1 MSAMRL
7 FSPQSMR
14 GAGPAR
20 VKYRARRPRRPP
32 VRGARSP
39 PPPAGPLPRGRRRE
53 APPLAHAVARVVK
66 YIREAY
72 GGPPV
77 SARSRYPLTSTLV
90 TPHMHD
96 VLVCLAENTCE
107 ADKEDPFTKGVLVIR
122 SLAAVEQFCR
132 ALDERC
138 SGRGGD
144 AGGAGTTA
152 GPVGGARAGAPWPT
166 DDGLLDIS
174 PIMALAERPG
184 LESLSRWLDT
194 DGNSEALARAFED
207 RNTILREIN
216 FLDFDAAAVCS
227 LARSL
232 VLAVLADWPKD
243 LVACMLIEAHRMDAV
258 GRPDDARRAYESV
271 VDMCDRVI
279 APGGGGA

>member
-1 MSAMRL
+1 M
-7 FSPQSMR
+7 
-14 GAGPAR
+14 
-20 VKYRARRPRRPP
+20 
-32 VRGARSP
+32 
-39 PPPAGPLPRGRRRE
+39 
-53 APPLAHAVARVVK
+53 
-66 YIREAY
+66 
-72 GGPPV
+72 

-96 VLVCLAENTCE
+96 VLVTLAEITSG
-107 ADKEDPFTKGVLVIR
+107 ADQEDPLIRGVLVIR
-122 SLAAVEQFCR
+122 SLAVVEQFCR

-138 SGRGGD
+138 SGQGGD
-144 AGGAGTTA
+144 AGGAGTAA
-152 GPVGGARAGAPWPT
+152 GPGGGARAGAPWPT

-174 PIMALAERPG
+174 PIRALAERPG

-194 DGNSEALARAFED
+194 NGNSEALARAFED
-207 RNTILREIN
+207 RNTILRDMY

-232 VLAVLADWPKD
+232 VLTVLADWPKD

>member
-1 MSAMRL
+1 M
-7 FSPQSMR
+7 
-14 GAGPAR
+14 
-20 VKYRARRPRRPP
+20 
-32 VRGARSP
+32 
-39 PPPAGPLPRGRRRE
+39 
-53 APPLAHAVARVVK
+53 AHAAARVVK
-66 YIREAY
+66 YIRAAY
-72 GGPPV
+72 CGPPV
-77 SARSRYPLTSTLV
+77 SVRSRYPLTSTLV

-96 VLVCLAENTCE
+96 VLVCLAENTSE
-107 ADKEDPFTKGVLVIR
+107 ADQEDPFVKGVLVIR
-122 SLAAVEQFCR
+122 SLAVVEQFCR

-138 SGRGGD
+138 SGQ
-144 AGGAGTTA
+144 GGAGTTA
-152 GPVGGARAGAPWPT
+152 GPGGGARAGAPWPT

-174 PIMALAERPG
+174 PIRALAERPG

-194 DGNSEALARAFED
+194 NGNSEALARAFED

-232 VLAVLADWPKD
+232 VLTVLADWPKD